1 MQVRTE
7 RKPPTVY
14 RFSSPF
20 RRPVRGR
27 PAVGAVI
34 TLVAF
39 LGSLLAATLGPLAGD
54 LTSSPLLLLLMLI
67 RG

>member
-7 RKPPTVY
+7 RKPPPVY
-14 RFSSPF
+14 RFPSPF
-20 RRPVRGR
+20 RRHGRGR
-27 PAVGAVI
+27 AAVGAVV

-39 LGSLLAATLGPLAGD
+39 LGSLLAATLGPAAD
-54 LTSSPLLLLLMLI
+54 LLPSPLLLLLALI